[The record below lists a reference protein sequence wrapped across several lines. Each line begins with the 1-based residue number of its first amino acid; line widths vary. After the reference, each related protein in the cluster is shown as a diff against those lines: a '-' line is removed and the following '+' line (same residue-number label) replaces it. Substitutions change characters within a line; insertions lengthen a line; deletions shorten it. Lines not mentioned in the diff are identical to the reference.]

1 MPSKY
6 QEYRQMADT
15 AERQLTSSYKS
26 WTQFLRTAARLYKYP
41 YNEQVMIHAQRPDA
55 TACAE
60 YDFWNKKMGRFIRRG
75 STGIALIDTS
85 GQKPQ
90 LRYVF
95 DVADTGEREHSR
107 PVHLWR
113 FRAEHE
119 DIVAATLERSYDVS
133 VSDGIVEQMESAAT
147 QLAKEYWAD
156 HKRDILHNIDDSYLD
171 GYDEFNTEVQFRN
184 AAKVSITYM
193 LMSRCRLEPEA
204 YLEPEDFMPVFDF
217 NTPAAV
223 AALGTAVSEIS
234 QQVLRQIEVAIRNYE
249 RERSQNHD
257 RIDLHEE
264 RRLPD
269 SQPEAE
275 RGTGEHALGQVRDAA
290 EDLPSGASPHPLEP
304 DDPVRDAVPAPA
316 GDRRD
321 GATETGADDAG
332 ADEVGRRD
340 GESENQR
347 PDEMGRADE
356 RLQGAGR
363 RNHSERAGVQLTN
376 DAPEVEPVQPTAAY
390 QMSLFPTEEEQI
402 AYIDTAESVNST
414 PSAFSMFI
422 SQDDIDHILRT
433 GGNAD
438 DARMKIVAE
447 FSKQKPIEDR
457 AAFLKNLYY
466 GGNGLITENGRFSAW
481 YGDDGIHIANG
492 DAARHLR
499 SAQVI
504 SWADAAERIE
514 ALLDDGKFATDL
526 EVTEAPRYERLGIAV
541 DVWNLYHDF
550 SDEAKSLGY
559 LSCLGNI
566 HSTSFPEETE
576 RLTDDLLNAA
586 FRDRL
591 LSEYKVFMDAYRE
604 NRALL
609 RFHYHKPQAL
619 LTRLEDLFLP
629 RKEFRSDMV
638 AVPATGRFITGDEIA
653 ASLANGSGFEG
664 GKARIY
670 EFFQTPHTPKESAD
684 FLKKEYGI
692 GGRTHAVS
700 RESGSYEDHG
710 SKGITLRKAGCA
722 DVQMN
727 WSKVAS
733 RISELIRMNRY
744 LTPDEQTVYDKAMAQ
759 DALRNAVYNDYND
772 VKAAYPDEI
781 VLYQVGDFFELY
793 GEDARAVADDLS
805 LELTRRNL
813 EGVGRVTMCGFP
825 AKDLEKYVE
834 KLREK
839 HDVTISRI
847 GDSSHEHTAYTLPSI
862 DHEAEQAINAYEA
875 EFGADGT
882 RVFRDP
888 AAEQVQPTVQE
899 RLEHYR
905 PVVMA
910 AVSEDTAYRN
920 ACGHS
925 DRENA
930 EIECNAAVRRAVL
943 NSKDMELIRLFS
955 DMPEF
960 RSRLH
965 REVFEGTYA
974 RLHDLLRPLSQDD
987 IDDALRAW
995 NGNIESKHAV
1005 VRYMQQHG
1013 REKET
1018 AAWLAHEYGGKEGN
1032 NLFIVRAGSPETVEL
1047 TWPKVQ
1053 RRIAQLIREDKFF
1066 TEQEKSLLEN
1076 NPDYRLLGRLR
1087 ADCEYFLGAGNRAE
1101 KHLWAGSVYAQ
1112 IVKMRELYDALPQ
1125 KPEWLTKE
1133 MIDDYAERMA
1143 PRYQVVAYHHFE
1155 NGFDEKLDYQT
1166 LEEAEKAAQ
1175 GYVDGT
1181 MESDGFA
1188 YDGAAIYDQ
1197 QARKYLRIYGNYP
1210 DERAHAEVAGRE
1222 LVEELAVSMES
1233 TIVPA
1238 DRFHVVS
1245 LDRGFRTLYAVW
1257 DDETH
1262 GYYVDADGVT
1272 EEFTSEWQA
1281 EAYRLEL
1288 QGQAEQ
1294 ALMERAKGLISDFCQ
1309 SEYGSEADFSDPA
1322 KIGIAYTTV
1331 TDDEIPIQANID
1343 LVNFR
1348 LERYLND
1355 EHLETRQYSSLQ
1367 ELVSNELESLDFSD
1381 LIHVS
1386 DEDVEQHRWLAPE
1399 EAVEEAPE
1407 TAPVPQREPFPYSVG
1422 DTVYLENGKPYI
1434 IESIGVF
1441 DITLSDPTLF
1451 YPISRAESRES
1462 FARLMERYPQPEQA
1476 PTYTEETMAVYP
1488 GDKNN
1493 LPYDVEIR
1501 TLRFDEPEHDPP
1513 SAEPAKPEPPAMS
1526 EEEALILEQEGRAA
1540 LSEMGEFVPDF
1551 DDAISQ
1557 AEIDE
1562 PPAHRPA
1569 VSIPVDGEWQGF
1581 PSVAAAEQAAYA
1593 DFKAA
1598 SHRDA
1603 QNFHIT
1609 DDALGVGGAKAKFR
1623 ANMAAIRL
1631 LQELEFEGLQASPEQ
1646 QEILS
1651 RYVGWGGLA
1660 DAFDENKPNWS
1671 DEFAELYATLSPEE
1685 YAAARASTLNAHYT
1699 SPTVIKA
1706 IYEAVGNMGF
1716 QTGNILEPSMG
1727 VGNFFGL
1734 LPEPMQGSK
1743 LYGVE
1748 LDSITGRI
1756 AKQLY
1761 PKADITIAGFET
1773 TDRKDFYD
1781 LAVGN
1786 VPFGQYQVDDRAYN
1800 KLGFSIHDYFF
1811 AKTLDQVRPGGV
1823 IAFVTSR
1830 YTMDKQSP
1838 EVRRYI
1844 AQRAELLGAIRLPN
1858 NAFRANAG
1866 TDVVSD
1872 IIFLQRREH
1881 PIEIDEDW
1889 IHLGQSENGFAI
1901 NSYFAEHP
1909 EMVLG
1914 TPSSESTQYGKQDY
1928 TVNPIDGA
1936 DLGTLLHEAV
1946 QKIGG
1951 KYQEAEL
1958 PDLGENEKIDTSIP
1972 ADPNVKN
1979 FSYTIVDGD
1988 VYYRENSVMVKPDL
2002 NATAKERVKG
2012 MVLLRDCVQELIGQQ
2027 MDGFISDDAIQRTQ
2041 RELDALYDSFTAKY
2055 GLINTRANNL
2065 AFSDDS
2071 SYFLLCSL
2079 EVLDEENNLK
2089 RKADIFTK
2097 RTIRPHEAITSVD
2110 TASEALALSISE
2122 KACVDMDYMAQL
2134 SGKSQEE
2141 LVEELTGVIFFDPVE
2156 REWQTADEYLSGDVR
2171 EKLRIAR
2178 SYAAPGFP
2186 RDGLANYAANV
2197 AALEQ
2202 AQPKDLDASEIE
2214 VRLGATWIDKE
2225 YIRQFM
2231 FELLEPAFYVRR
2243 SIDVNYSDF
2252 SAEWNITGKSVVGRS
2267 DINANMTYGTERANA
2282 YKILEDTLNLRDVR
2296 IYDTIEDA
2304 DGREKRVLNSKET
2317 TLAQQKQQAIKDA
2330 FQEWIW
2336 KDPTRRHDLVQK
2348 YNELFN
2354 STRPREYNGQHITFS
2369 GMNPEIQLREHQLN
2383 AVAHILYGGNTL
2395 LAHEVGAGKT
2405 FEMVA
2410 AAMESKRLGLC
2421 HKPMFVVPNHLI
2433 EQWASEF
2440 LRLYPSANILAVT
2453 KKDFE
2458 PRNRKKFCA
2467 RIATGDYD
2475 AVIIG
2480 HSQFERI
2487 PVSRERQE
2495 RMLQEQIYEIEDGL
2509 MELKANNAERFT
2521 IKSLEKTKKSLE
2533 VKLKKLQDTSR
2544 KDDVITF
2551 EQLGVDRL
2559 YVDEAHAFKNLFLY
2573 TKMRNVAG
2581 LSTTDAQKSSDMLL
2595 KCRYIDEIT
2604 GNKGIVFATG
2614 TPVSNSMTELYT
2626 MMRYLQHD
2634 MLQRKHLT
2642 HFDCWASTFGETATA
2657 IELAPEGTGYRAR
2670 TRFSKFFNLPELMQ
2684 LFKEAA
2690 DIKTADQLHLPTP
2703 TPIYHNVVAQPT
2715 EIQKGMVQELSE
2727 RAAKVH
2733 AGIVDASTDN
2743 MLKITSDGRKL
2754 GLDQRVINPDLP
2766 DEAGSKVNL
2775 CVDNI
2780 YSVWKDG
2787 QADKLTQL
2795 VFCDLSTPKAAVPV
2809 SKAAKAAGGNLD
2821 SPELHALETAIGQ
2834 DAAEEPAFTIYDD
2847 IREKL
2852 VARGIPREQIAFIH
2866 EANTEA
2872 RKKELFAKVRAG
2884 QVRVLMGSTFKM
2896 GAGMNVQ
2903 DRLVALHDLDCPW
2916 RPGDLEQ
2923 RSGRIIRQGNRN
2935 KEVHIYR
2942 YVTESTFDAYL
2953 WQTVENKQ
2961 KFISQIMTS
2970 KSPVRS
2976 CEDVDETA
2984 LSYAEIKA
2992 LCAGDERIKEKMDLD
3007 VDVARLKLMKAN
3019 HQSQQYKLEDSL
3031 LKKFPEEIE
3040 KSKGFISGLEA
3051 DMKTLAAHPH
3061 PEDGF
3066 AGMTVKNDN
3075 LTDKDNAGAAL
3086 LEAFKD
3092 VRGMEPVPIGTYRGF
3107 QMSLTLEDFGR
3118 DYVLTLKG
3126 QMTHRVTLGKDAR
3139 GNLTRIDNALN
3150 AMPDRLQNVRNTLDA
3165 TTAQME
3171 AAKAELG
3178 KPFPQEE
3185 ELRVKSARLAE
3196 LNAELNIDERTPM
3209 EQLADD
3215 AAISAKAERPS
3226 VLARLKNT
3234 PVHQAQD
3241 ARAKQREQES
3251 R

>member
-60 YDFWNKKMGRFIRRG
+60 YDFWNKKMGRFVRRG

-107 PVHLWR
+107 PVHLWQ

-119 DIVAATLERSYDVS
+119 DAIAATLERSYDVS
-133 VSDGIVEQMESAAT
+133 GSNGIVEQMESAAA
-147 QLAKEYWAD
+147 QLVKEYWVD
-156 HKRDILHNIDDSYLD
+156 NKRDILYNIDDSYLD

-184 AAKVSITYM
+184 AAKASITYM
-193 LMSRCRLEPEA
+193 LMSRCGLEPEA
-204 YLEPEDFMPVFDF
+204 YMEPEDFMPVFDF

-249 RERSQNHD
+249 RERSQKND

-269 SQPEAE
+269 SRPEAE
-275 RGTGEHALGQVRDAA
+275 RGAGEQAPGQVRDAA
-290 EDLPSGASPHPLEP
+290 EDVPSGASSHPLEP

-321 GATETGADDAG
+321 GAPEAGTDDAG
-332 ADEVGRRD
+332 ADAVGGRD
-340 GESENQR
+340 GSAESQQ
-347 PDEMGRADE
+347 PIDVGGADE
-356 RLQGAGR
+356 QLQGTGGR
-363 RNHSERAGVQLTN
+363 DHSERAGVQLTN
-376 DAPEVEPVQPTAAY
+376 DAPEAEPAQPTAAY
-390 QMSLFPTEEEQI
+390 QMSLFPTEAEQI
-402 AYIDTAESVNST
+402 AYIDTAESANDA
-414 PSAFSMFI
+414 PSAISAFI

-438 DARMKIVAE
+438 EARMKIAAE
-447 FSKQKPIEDR
+447 FSKQKPIADR

-481 YGDDGIHIANG
+481 YGDDGIHIAKG
-492 DAARHLR
+492 DAAQHLR
-499 SAQVI
+499 SAQLI
-504 SWADAAERIE
+504 RWTDAAERIDE
-514 ALLDDGKFATDL
+514 LLDSGTFATNL
-526 EVTEAPRYERLGIAV
+526 EVTEAPRYERLSIAV
-541 DVWNLYHDF
+541 AVWNLYHDF

-566 HSTSFPEETE
+566 HSTNFPEETE
-576 RLTDDLLNAA
+576 RLTDDLLNPE
-586 FRDRL
+586 FREQFL
-591 LSEYKVFMDAYRE
+591 TEYKIFLDAYRE
-604 NRALL
+604 NRELL
-609 RFHYHKPQAL
+609 RFHFHRPQAL
-619 LTRLEDLFLP
+619 LTRMEDLSLP
-629 RKEFRSDMV
+629 RKEYHSDMA
-638 AVPATGRFITGDEIA
+638 AVPETGRFITGDEIA

-793 GEDARAVADDLS
+793 GEDARVVADDLS

-847 GDSSHEHTAYTLPSI
+847 GDSNHKHTAYTLPSI
-862 DHEAEQAINAYEA
+862 DHEAENAINAQEA

-888 AAEQVQPTVQE
+888 TEDTPQPTVQE

-930 EIECNAAVRRAVL
+930 GIECNAAVRRAVL

-955 DMPEF
+955 DVPEF

-965 REVFEGTYA
+965 QEVFEGTYE

-1032 NLFIVRAGSPETVEL
+1032 NLFIVRAGSPETAEL

-1053 RRIAQLIREDKFF
+1053 RRLAQLIREDKFY
-1066 TEQEKSLLEN
+1066 TE
-1076 NPDYRLLGRLR
+1076 
-1087 ADCEYFLGAGNRAE
+1087 
-1101 KHLWAGSVYAQ
+1101 
-1112 IVKMRELYDALPQ
+1112 
-1125 KPEWLTKE
+1125 
-1133 MIDDYAERMA
+1133 AERDNFDDIDPA
-1143 PRYQVVAYHHFE
+1143 AIREALAQRGIVGGKVV
-1155 NGFDEKLDYQT
+1155 DPEKLN
-1166 LEEAEKAAQ
+1166 
-1175 GYVDGT
+1175 
-1181 MESDGFA
+1181 SDPFIQRVMQ
-1188 YDGAAIYDQ
+1188 DTE
-1197 QARKYLRIYGNYP
+1197 RI
-1210 DERAHAEVAGRE
+1210 
-1222 LVEELAVSMES
+1222 
-1233 TIVPA
+1233 
-1238 DRFHVVS
+1238 
-1245 LDRGFRTLYAVW
+1245 
-1257 DDETH
+1257 
-1262 GYYVDADGVT
+1262 
-1272 EEFTSEWQA
+1272 
-1281 EAYRLEL
+1281 
-1288 QGQAEQ
+1288 AEQ
-1294 ALMERAKGLISDFCQ
+1294 ALMERAKGLISDFCR

-1322 KIGIAYTTV
+1322 KIGVAYTTV
-1331 TDDEIPIQANID
+1331 TDDEIPIQVNID
-1343 LVNFR
+1343 LVNYR
-1348 LERYLND
+1348 LERYLDD
-1355 EHLETRQYSSLQ
+1355 EHLETRQYGSLQ
-1367 ELVSNELESLDFSD
+1367 EIITNELENLDFSD

-1386 DEDVEQHRWLAPE
+1386 DEVVEQYRWHEPE
-1399 EAVEEAPE
+1399 EAVTDVPE
-1407 TAPVPQREPFPYSVG
+1407 TAPVPQREQFPYSVG
-1422 DTVYLENGKPYI
+1422 DTVYLEDGKPFI
-1434 IESIGVF
+1434 IENLGLF
-1441 DITLSDPTLF
+1441 DISLRDPSLR
-1451 YPISRAESRES
+1451 YPVSRAESRES

-1476 PTYTEETMAVYP
+1476 PTYTEETVAVYP
-1488 GDKNN
+1488 ADKNN

-1513 SAEPAKPEPPAMS
+1513 SAEPVEPELPAMS
-1526 EEEALILEQEGRAA
+1526 EEERLTLEQEGRAA

-1569 VSIPVDGEWQGF
+1569 VSIPIDGEWQDF
-1581 PSVAAAEQAAYA
+1581 HSVAAAEQAAYA

-1598 SHRDA
+1598 SHRNA

-1623 ANMAAIRL
+1623 ANMAAINL
-1631 LQELEFEGLQASPEQ
+1631 LKELEFEGLQASPEQ

-1716 QTGNILEPSMG
+1716 QSGNILEPSMG

-1734 LPEPMQGSK
+1734 LPEQMQGSK

-1811 AKTLDQVRPGGV
+1811 AKTLDQMRPGGV

-1872 IIFLQRREH
+1872 ILFLQKRDR

-1914 TPSSESTQYGKQDY
+1914 IPSSESTQYGKQDY
-1928 TVNPIDGA
+1928 TVNPIEGA

-1946 QKIGG
+1946 QNIGG

-1958 PDLGENEKIDTSIP
+1958 PDLGENEKIGTSIP

-2012 MVLLRDCVQELIGQQ
+2012 MVQLRDCVQKLIGQQ
-2027 MDGFISDDAIQRTQ
+2027 MDGFTSDEAIHQTQ
-2041 RELDALYDSFTAKY
+2041 RELDALYDSFTEKY
-2055 GLINTRANNL
+2055 GLINARANSL

-2079 EVLDEENNLK
+2079 EMLDEENNLK

-2097 RTIRPHEAITSVD
+2097 RTIRPHESITSVD

-2122 KACVDMDYMAQL
+2122 KACVDMDYMEQL

-2141 LVEELTGVIFFDPVE
+2141 LIDELNGVIFLDPVHG
-2156 REWQTADEYLSGDVR
+2156 EWQTADEYLSGDVR
-2171 EKLRIAR
+2171 QKLREAE
-2178 SYAAPGFP
+2178 AAAKDSPGYLP
-2186 RDGLANYAANV
+2186 NV
-2197 AALEQ
+2197 EALRQ

-2214 VRLGATWIDKE
+2214 VRLGATWIDKA
-2225 YIRQFM
+2225 YIKQFM

-2336 KDPTRRHDLVQK
+2336 KDPTRRHDLVQR

-2354 STRPREYNGQHITFS
+2354 STRPREYSGQHITFS

-2581 LSTTDAQKSSDMLL
+2581 LSTSDAQKSSDMLL

-2703 TPIYHNVVAQPT
+2703 TPVYHNIVAQPT

-2727 RAAKVH
+2727 RAARVH

-2766 DEAGSKVNL
+2766 DEEGSKVNL

-2787 QADKLTQL
+2787 QEDKLTQL
-2795 VFCDLSTPKAAVPV
+2795 VFCDLSTPKTAVPA
-2809 SKAAKAAGGNLD
+2809 SRSAKAAGGNLD

-2834 DAAEEPAFTIYDD
+2834 DAAEDPAFTIYDD

-2866 EANTEA
+2866 EANTEV

-3007 VDVARLKLMKAN
+3007 VDVARLKLMRAN
-3019 HQSQQYKLEDSL
+3019 HQSQQYKLEDSI
-3031 LKKFPEEIE
+3031 LKRFPEEIE

-3051 DMKTLAAHPH
+3051 DMRTLAAHPH

-3107 QMSLTLEDFGR
+3107 QMSLTLEDFGK

-3139 GNLTRIDNALN
+3139 GNLTRIDNVLN

-3234 PVHQAQD
+3234 PTRQTQD
-3241 ARAKQREQES
+3241 TPEKQREQES

>member
-60 YDFWNKKMGRFIRRG
+60 YDFWNKKMGRFVRRG

-107 PVHLWR
+107 PMHLWQ

-119 DIVAATLERSYDVS
+119 DAVAATMERNYDVS
-133 VSDGIVEQMESAAT
+133 GSNGIIEQMESAAT
-147 QLAKEYWAD
+147 QLAKEYWKD
-156 HKRDILHNIDDSYLD
+156 HKRDILYNIDDSYLD

-193 LMSRCRLEPEA
+193 LMSRCGLEPEA

-269 SQPEAE
+269 SRPEAE
-275 RGTGEHALGQVRDAA
+275 RGTGEQAPGQVRDAA
-290 EDLPSGASPHPLEP
+290 KDLPSGASPHPLEP
-304 DDPVRDAVPAPA
+304 DDPVRDAVSAPA

-321 GATETGADDAG
+321 GAPEAGTDDAG
-332 ADEVGRRD
+332 ADEVGGRD
-340 GESENQR
+340 GSAESQR
-347 PDEMGRADE
+347 PIDVGGADE
-356 RLQGAGR
+356 QPESTGGR
-363 RNHSERAGVQLTN
+363 DHSERAGVQLTN
-376 DAPEVEPVQPTAAY
+376 DAPEAEPTQPTAAY

-402 AYIDTAESVNST
+402 AYIDTAESVNNT
-414 PSAFSMFI
+414 PSAFSAFI
-422 SQDDIDHILRT
+422 LQDDIDHILRT

-438 DARMKIVAE
+438 EARMKIAAE

-481 YGDDGIHIANG
+481 YGDDGIHIAKG
-492 DAARHLR
+492 DAAQHLR
-499 SAQVI
+499 SAQLI
-504 SWADAAERIE
+504 RWTDAAERIDE
-514 ALLDDGKFATDL
+514 LLDSDTFATNL
-526 EVTEAPRYERLGIAV
+526 EVTESPRYERLSIAV
-541 DVWNLYHDF
+541 AVWNLYHDF

-566 HSTSFPEETE
+566 HSTNFPEETE
-576 RLTDDLLNAA
+576 RLTDDLLNPE
-586 FRDRL
+586 FREQFL
-591 LSEYKVFMDAYRE
+591 TEYKIFLDAYRE
-604 NRALL
+604 NRELL
-609 RFHYHKPQAL
+609 RFHFHRPQAL
-619 LTRLEDLFLP
+619 LTRLEDLSLP
-629 RKEFRSDMV
+629 RKEYHSDMA
-638 AVPATGRFITGDEIA
+638 AVPKTGRFITEDEIA

-793 GEDARAVADDLS
+793 GEDARVVADDLS

-847 GDSSHEHTAYTLPSI
+847 GDSNHKHTAYTLPSI
-862 DHEAEQAINAYEA
+862 DHEAENAINAQEA

-888 AAEQVQPTVQE
+888 TEDTPQPTVQE

-930 EIECNAAVRRAVL
+930 GIECNAAVRRAIL

-955 DMPEF
+955 DVPEF

-965 REVFEGTYA
+965 QEVFEGTYA

-995 NGNIESKHAV
+995 NGNIESKRAV

-1032 NLFIVRAGSPETVEL
+1032 NLFIVRAGSPETAEL
-1047 TWPKVQ
+1047 SWAKVQ
-1053 RRIAQLIREDKFF
+1053 RLIAQLIREDNFF
-1066 TEQEKSLLEN
+1066 TEQERDNFDDIDPVAIREAL
-1076 NPDYRLLGRLR
+1076 
-1087 ADCEYFLGAGNRAE
+1087 AE
-1101 KHLWAGSVYAQ
+1101 RG
-1112 IVKMRELYDALPQ
+1112 IVGGKVVDPQ
-1125 KPEWLTKE
+1125 KLNSDPFIQRVMRDTERV
-1133 MIDDYAERMA
+1133 AEQEE
-1143 PRYQVVAYHHFE
+1143 PT
-1155 NGFDEKLDYQT
+1155 LD
-1166 LEEAEKAAQ
+1166 L
-1175 GYVDGT
+1175 
-1181 MESDGFA
+1181 
-1188 YDGAAIYDQ
+1188 
-1197 QARKYLRIYGNYP
+1197 
-1210 DERAHAEVAGRE
+1210 
-1222 LVEELAVSMES
+1222 
-1233 TIVPA
+1233 A

-1262 GYYVDADGVT
+1262 GYYVDADGMT

-1281 EAYRLEL
+1281 EVYRLEL
-1288 QGQAEQ
+1288 QGQAER

-1309 SEYGSEADFSDPA
+1309 SEYGSEADFSNPA

-1331 TDDEIPIQANID
+1331 TDDEIPIQVNID

-1348 LERYLND
+1348 LERYLDD

-1367 ELVSNELESLDFSD
+1367 ELMTNELENLDFSD

-1386 DEDVEQHRWLAPE
+1386 DEDVEQYRWHETEAPAVE
-1399 EAVEEAPE
+1399 HPEAVESV
-1407 TAPVPQREPFPYSVG
+1407 PVPQKNKFPYFVG
-1422 DTVYLENGKPYI
+1422 DTVYLEDGKPFI
-1434 IESIGVF
+1434 IESIGLF
-1441 DITLSDPTLF
+1441 DISLRDPSLR
-1451 YPISRAESRES
+1451 YPVSRAESRES
-1462 FARLMERYPQPEQA
+1462 FARLMERYPQPEQV
-1476 PTYTEETMAVYP
+1476 PTYAEETVAVYP
-1488 GDKNN
+1488 ADKNN

-1513 SAEPAKPEPPAMS
+1513 SVEPAEPEPPAMS
-1526 EEEALILEQEGRAA
+1526 DEERLILEQEGRAA

-1734 LPEPMQGSK
+1734 LPEQMQGSK

-1786 VPFGQYQVDDRAYN
+1786 VPFGQYQVNDRAYN

-1872 IIFLQRREH
+1872 ILFLQKRDR

-1928 TVNPIDGA
+1928 TVNPIEGA

-1946 QKIGG
+1946 QNIGG

-1958 PDLGENEKIDTSIP
+1958 PDLGENEKIGSSIP

-2002 NATAKERVKG
+2002 NATAKARVKG
-2012 MVLLRDCVQELIGQQ
+2012 MVQLRDCVQKLIGQQ
-2027 MDGFISDDAIQRTQ
+2027 LDGFISDETIRQTQ
-2041 RELDALYDSFTAKY
+2041 QELDTLYDSFTEKY
-2055 GLINTRANNL
+2055 GLINARANSL

-2079 EVLDEENNLK
+2079 EMLDEENNLK

-2097 RTIRPHEAITSVD
+2097 RTIRPHESITSVD

-2141 LVEELTGVIFFDPVE
+2141 LIDELNGVIFLDPVHG
-2156 REWQTADEYLSGDVR
+2156 EWQTADEYLSGDVR
-2171 EKLRIAR
+2171 QKLREAE
-2178 SYAAPGFP
+2178 AAAKDSPGYLP
-2186 RDGLANYAANV
+2186 NV
-2197 AALEQ
+2197 EALRQ

-2214 VRLGATWIDKE
+2214 VRLGATWIDKA
-2225 YIRQFM
+2225 YIKQFM

-2296 IYDTIEDA
+2296 IYDTITDA
-2304 DGREKRVLNSKET
+2304 DGKEKRVLNSKET

-2336 KDPTRRHDLVQK
+2336 KDPTRRHELVQK

-2354 STRPREYNGQHITFS
+2354 ATRPREYNGQHITFS

-2487 PVSRERQE
+2487 PVSKERQE

-2727 RAAKVH
+2727 RAARVH

-2795 VFCDLSTPKAAVPV
+2795 VFCDLSTPKAAVPA
-2809 SKAAKAAGGNLD
+2809 SRAAKAAGGNLD
-2821 SPELHALETAIGQ
+2821 SPELHALEAAIGQ
-2834 DAAEEPAFTIYDD
+2834 GTAEEPAFTIYDD

-2866 EANTEA
+2866 EANTEV

-3007 VDVARLKLMKAN
+3007 VDVARLKLMKAS

-3031 LKKFPEEIE
+3031 LKKFPEDIE
-3040 KSKGFISGLEA
+3040 KSRGFISGLEA
-3051 DMKTLAAHPH
+3051 DMKTLAAHSH

-3107 QMSLTLEDFGR
+3107 QMSLTLEDFGK

-3139 GNLTRIDNALN
+3139 GNLTRIDNVLN
-3150 AMPDRLQNVRNTLDA
+3150 AIPDRLQNVRNTLDA

-3234 PVHQAQD
+3234 PTRQTQD
-3241 ARAKQREQES
+3241 TPEKQREQES